1 LDPLDGPRSGFTYA
15 ACPYSH
21 PNQFVR
27 LDRRLRAEDFAYHL
41 ITKEGRPTYAPL
53 TFGWSLSARYKLPE
67 DAEFWA
73 PLNMAM
79 LNAAS
84 CMAVLC
90 LDGWRE
96 SKGVALE
103 LRFASDLGLP
113 VEFWRYDPG
122 VQIAGEPHV
131 PGTFVRLPDEMEAAA

>member
-1 LDPLDGPRSGFTYA
+1 MSEPIDGPRSGFTYV
-15 ACPYSH
+15 ACPYSDW
-21 PNQFVR
+21 NQAVR
-27 LDRRLRAEDFAYHL
+27 LERRLRAEDFAYYL
-41 ITKEGRPTYAPL
+41 ITQGRPTYAPL

-84 CMAVLC
+84 CMAILC
-90 LDGWRE
+90 LPGWEE
-96 SKGVALE
+96 SKGVTQE

-113 VEFWRYDPG
+113 VEYWRYDDE
-122 VQIAGEPHV
+122 A
-131 PGTFVRLPDEMEAAA
+131 PGTFVRVGDAMEAAA

>member
-1 LDPLDGPRSGFTYA
+1 MSEPIDGPRSGFTYVA
-15 ACPYSH
+15 GPYSH
-21 PNQFVR
+21 WNQAVR
-27 LDRRLRAEDFAYHL
+27 LERRLRAEDFAYHL

-103 LRFASDLGLP
+103 LRFAADLGLP
-113 VEFWRYDPG
+113 VEYWTYEPG
-122 VQIAGEPHV
+122 EQIAGEPFV
-131 PGTFVRLPDEMEAAA
+131 PGTFRRLERLVEAA